1 MLLSK
6 GKLAVVTDF
15 SCKQYDFCTLC
26 NWSPP
31 FSLTSTS
38 QYLFN
43 ISNENTL
50 LSTNSTTN
58 SNITYCPSQYGHYS
72 ISVAATNN
80 AGLGDVSYQIVN
92 IMPTG
97 MVYIYYHCM
106 HGFIFI
112 VFTVNVINNYTTY
125 LMMLADGNWNINYII
140 KVVCF
145 SINIQ

>member
-6 GKLAVVTDF
+6 GKLAVVTDL
-15 SCKQYDFCTLC
+15 SCKKHDFCTLC

-43 ISNENTL
+43 ISNDNTL
-50 LSTNSTTN
+50 LSTNSTTD
-58 SNITYCPSQYGHYS
+58 SNMTYCPSQYGYYS

-92 IMPTG
+92 ITPTG
-97 MVYIYYHCM
+97 MVLDIVYILSLHAWFYFHCIHSQCDQQLYY
-106 HGFIFI
+106 
-112 VFTVNVINNYTTY
+112 
-125 LMMLADGNWNINYII
+125 L
-140 KVVCF
+140 F
-145 SINIQ
+145 SDAG